1 MAQISL
7 AWILSKPGVS
17 APIIGTTKLSNLED
31 ILGESLCSAE
41 SVSLYREWGT
51 DAPLFEGCFDVTLT
65 EEEIKYLEEPYQ
77 PTRIIGHQ

>member
-41 SVSLYREWGT
+41 SVSLYR
-51 DAPLFEGCFDVTLT
+51 
-65 EEEIKYLEEPYQ
+65 
-77 PTRIIGHQ
+77 